1 MKARP
6 IGDEDPGEWDL
17 PPKPKGRRWKNY
29 EKWEAR
35 FDAAEDA
42 LDAHGRLA
50 LAQLMKRL

>member
-1 MKARP
+1 VKARP

-42 LDAHGRLA
+42 LDAHCRLA